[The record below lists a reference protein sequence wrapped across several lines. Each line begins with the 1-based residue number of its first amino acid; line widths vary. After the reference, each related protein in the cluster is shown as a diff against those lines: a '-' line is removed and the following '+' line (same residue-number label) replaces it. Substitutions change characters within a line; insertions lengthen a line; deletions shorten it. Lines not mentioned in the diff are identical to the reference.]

1 MSGHTPEHIAAEA
14 IAAIRP
20 ALADV
25 LDEVRDAYTRLV
37 VYPSQEHADAV
48 TLYTAATHAQNVW
61 EHATRLV
68 LKSPVKKCG
77 KTRTLEIMRELA
89 WNKLV
94 AANAS
99 VAVIV
104 HSIDEEDPPTIILDE
119 ADAIFST
126 RRGERSES
134 AEDLRGILNA
144 GHSRGWPYLRWDVK
158 RREREECAT
167 FAMAAL
173 AAIDDLPDTIEDR
186 AVIIPM
192 RRRAPGEPVQS
203 WRRRRVVPQLRA
215 LGDRL
220 HEAVRAHVE
229 ELHDAEPDLPV
240 EDRAA
245 DCWEPLVAIADAAGG
260 SWPDRARR
268 ACLVLGGEVEPDEA
282 TSGERLLSD
291 LREVWNDEPHFA
303 TAELLRRLHALEES
317 PWGDWYGRPLSAR
330 DLAKLLRPYRIKSR
344 SVRLPDGSTPK
355 GYSRTDL
362 EDAWSRYTRIPATSA
377 TTPQWEPNPP
387 AISENGRGGSV
398 ADGVSESAT
407 VSDQGELGVV
417 ADVADVAD
425 MRLDAVQIV
434 RDAITAHRGD
444 FEGAAFELNVI
455 RAELPPGRAFWTP
468 RVIESVLDG
477 GSA

>member
-1 MSGHTPEHIAAEA
+1 M
-14 IAAIRP
+14 
-20 ALADV
+20 
-25 LDEVRDAYTRLV
+25 
-37 VYPSQEHADAV
+37 
-48 TLYTAATHAQNVW
+48 NV
-61 EHATRLV
+61 
-68 LKSPVKKCG
+68 
-77 KTRTLEIMRELA
+77 
-89 WNKLV
+89 
-94 AANAS
+94 
-99 VAVIV
+99 
-104 HSIDEEDPPTIILDE
+104 
-119 ADAIFST
+119 
-126 RRGERSES
+126 
-134 AEDLRGILNA
+134 
-144 GHSRGWPYLRWDVK
+144 
-158 RREREECAT
+158 
-167 FAMAAL
+167 
-173 AAIDDLPDTIEDR
+173 
-186 AVIIPM
+186 
-192 RRRAPGEPVQS
+192 
-203 WRRRRVVPQLRA
+203 RRRRLSRHAQPRT
-215 LGDRL
+215 
-220 HEAVRAHVE
+220 AV
-229 ELHDAEPDLPV
+229 L
-240 EDRAA
+240 
-245 DCWEPLVAIADAAGG
+245 IA
-260 SWPDRARR
+260 S
-268 ACLVLGGEVEPDEA
+268 LGGEVEPDEA